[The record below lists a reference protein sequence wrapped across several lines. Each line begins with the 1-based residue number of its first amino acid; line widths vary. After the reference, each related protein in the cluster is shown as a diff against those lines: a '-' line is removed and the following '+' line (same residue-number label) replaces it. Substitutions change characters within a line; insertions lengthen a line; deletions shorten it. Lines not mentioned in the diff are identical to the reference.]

1 MAKSIASG
9 SFAELFFRM
18 EFQPRKLNRRLNNLM
33 KSPTPESSFKLIEA
47 VGALLRC
54 EELQREDVSE
64 STHELIE
71 GILET
76 TGQVRKECEFP
87 DRGEIIEFFAKR
99 FADEDREMLV
109 KRVVALVGTLS
120 NEELYSSFEEAQ
132 ERDRS
137 GGKEE
142 T

>member
-1 MAKSIASG
+1 
-9 SFAELFFRM
+9 
-18 EFQPRKLNRRLNNLM
+18 M
-33 KSPTPESSFKLIEA
+33 KSPTPESSFKFIEA

-54 EELQREDVSE
+54 EELQRDDVSE

-76 TGQVRKECEFP
+76 AGQVRRECEFP
-87 DRGEIIEFFAKR
+87 ERSEIIEFFAKR
-99 FADEDREMLV
+99 FAEENKEMLV

-120 NEELYSSFEEAQ
+120 NEELYSSFEETR
-132 ERDRS
+132 EMDRS
-137 GGKEE
+137 GGKDE